1 MSNAATV
8 PEAEARDSHPW
19 LARAVFGLDRYL
31 RKANNVI
38 EYTDRPDCIFRIQ
51 PSRLER
57 RLELVDGTVVEQGAP
72 ILELHLWSEQ
82 VPVFPPGGA
91 KLSWARQMAAAL
103 DGSLQELAGFLARER
118 RFDDVVAV
126 RANMA
131 FATPAEAAQSLRI
144 CGRYGFTAVK
154 NVKVPSRAERLHIFG
169 ENILIGLMII
179 GRNSGAFRLD
189 SLLRSRTEVVL
200 TRAEL
205 ERRYP
210 QGAQAAAGTVPDG
223 QEPAERPQEAHG
235 A

>member
-1 MSNAATV
+1 MASPTL
-8 PEAEARDSHPW
+8 PAESRESHPW

-31 RKANNVI
+31 RRRNNVI
-38 EYTDRPDCIFRIQ
+38 EYTDRSDCIFRIA
-51 PSRLER
+51 PARLER
-57 RLELVDGTVVEQGAP
+57 RLELVDGTVIEAGSP

-103 DGSLQELAGFLARER
+103 EGSTRELARFLARER

-144 CGRYGFTAVK
+144 CGRYGFVAVANTK
-154 NVKVPSRAERLHIFG
+154 QPSRAERLHIIG
-169 ENILIGLMII
+169 ENMLIGLMII
-179 GRNSGAFRLD
+179 GRNSRAFRLN
-189 SLLRSRTEVVL
+189 SLLRSRTEVAL

-205 ERRYP
+205 KRRYP
-210 QGAQAAAGTVPDG
+210 QDGEAAPSSAGDAGGDAGKGQA
-223 QEPAERPQEAHG
+223 
-235 A
+235 

>member
-1 MSNAATV
+1 MASPTL
-8 PEAEARDSHPW
+8 PAEHRDSHPW

-31 RKANNVI
+31 RRRNNVI
-38 EYTDRPDCIFRIQ
+38 EYTDRSDCIFRVA
-51 PSRLER
+51 PATLER
-57 RLELVDGTVVEQGAP
+57 RLELADGTVIEAGAP

-103 DGSLQELAGFLARER
+103 DGSTRELARFLARER
-118 RFDDVVAV
+118 RFDDIVAV

-144 CGRYGFTAVK
+144 CGRYGFVAVA
-154 NVKVPSRAERLHIFG
+154 NARRPSPAERLHIIG
-169 ENILIGLMII
+169 ENMLIGLMII

-189 SLLRSRTEVVL
+189 SLLRSRTEVAL

-205 ERRYP
+205 RRRYP
-210 QGAQAAAGTVPDG
+210 QDDEPAAGPTG
-223 QEPAERPQEAHG
+223 EAGGG
-235 A
+235 AGKGRA